1 MKTPQQPRKFRG
13 SLLFGTALLALS
25 IAFTLPDSALGQPVN
40 EQELQKILQT
50 RQIALDA
57 LNNRD
62 FSSIEP
68 YLHPSFTITTVD
80 NQVFHTV
87 NEFETYWNE
96 QFNGPIERLNMS
108 LEGET
113 IRTFLSPE
121 IEVASGEALSTFYFR
136 DGNEETMPLRWTA
149 VLQKVQNT
157 WTIQSLHFSA
167 NFLDNPVLNYTEKR
181 GNTIAI
187 GTSVAGV
194 LVGALLMFL
203 LRRYMR

>member
-1 MKTPQQPRKFRG
+1 MKIQQQPHQFRG
-13 SLLFGTALLALS
+13 GPLFWTALLALP
-25 IAFTLPDSALGQPVN
+25 IAFTMPEFARAQPVN
-40 EQELQKILQT
+40 EQELQSILET

-62 FSSIEP
+62 FTSIEP
-68 YLHPSFTITTVD
+68 YLHPAFTITTVD
-80 NQVFHTV
+80 NQVFHTIS
-87 NEFETYWNE
+87 EFETYWNE
-96 QFNGPIERLNMS
+96 QFNGPIERLTMS

-113 IRTFLSPE
+113 IRTFLSPQ

-167 NFLDNPVLNYTEKR
+167 NLLDNPLLNYTEKR
-181 GNTIAI
+181 GNLMAV
-187 GTSVAGV
+187 GTSVTGV

-203 LRRYMR
+203 LRR

>member
-1 MKTPQQPRKFRG
+1 MKTQQQPHQFRG
-13 SLLFGTALLALS
+13 SPLFWTALLALP
-25 IAFTLPDSALGQPVN
+25 IAFTLPESAVGQVN
-40 EQELQKILQT
+40 EQELQSILQT

-62 FSSIEP
+62 FTSIEP
-68 YLHPSFTITTVD
+68 YLHPAFTITTVD
-80 NQVFHTV
+80 NKVFHTV
-87 NEFETYWNE
+87 SEFEAYWNE
-96 QFNGPIERLNMS
+96 QFTGPIERLTMS

-136 DGNEETMPLRWTA
+136 DGNEEMMPLRWTA

-167 NFLDNPVLNYTEKR
+167 NLLDNPVLNHAENR
-181 GNTIAI
+181 GNFMAV

-203 LRRYMR
+203 LRR